1 MIRLDVYYSNQMQF
15 HPSFISIILSEQEC
29 MERQFKMQILSSKP
43 IFILHKLGS
52 SALKK
57 VVIEKSKRI
66 MEF

>member
-1 MIRLDVYYSNQMQF
+1 M
-15 HPSFISIILSEQEC
+15 
-29 MERQFKMQILSSKP
+29 KILSSKP